1 MSIQVLIADDHQ
13 LVRDGLKFIIGHLSN
28 DIEVVGE
35 ASDGLEVLEIAGKA
49 PIDVIILDITMPR
62 LNGLEALRRLIAQ
75 RPKTKV
81 IILSIYD
88 TQSMVEE
95 AIDAGALGYIT
106 KETASKT
113 IVDAIYAV
121 FSGQYYFSP
130 DITHLFIR
138 KTAKRGRI
146 RELKDGPESLTVQ
159 EKKILRRIAEGLSTK
174 DIAAEFGLSVNTIS
188 THRKH
193 LMAKLDIHKQ
203 ADLVR
208 FAIRKGF
215 VKT

>member
-1 MSIQVLIADDHQ
+1 MSIQVMIADDHQ
-13 LVRDGLKFIIGHLSN
+13 LVRDGLKFIIGHVSN

-35 ASDGLEVLEIAGKA
+35 ASNGYEVLELAGK
-49 PIDVIILDITMPR
+49 ILVDVIILDITMPR
-62 LNGLEALRRLIAQ
+62 LNGLETLRRLIAQ

-88 TQSMVEE
+88 TQTMVEE
-95 AIDAGALGYIT
+95 AIDAGAFGYIT

-121 FSGQYYFSP
+121 FSGHYYFSP
-130 DITHLFIR
+130 DITHLFIK

-146 RELKDGPESLTVQ
+146 RESTNGPESLTIQ
-159 EKKILRRIAEGLSTK
+159 EKKIMRRIAEGYSTK
-174 DIAAEFGLSVNTIS
+174 DIATEFGLSVNTIS

-208 FAIRKGF
+208 YAIRKGF